1 MVLTHYTSPCK
12 GCQDRKVTEDF
23 NCHTSCPAYLDF
35 RAKVDEANA
44 QKPIAS
50 DISSYTEV
58 TRSAGSM
65 KTGKPDPGESTADTV
80 QTNKKSPRRSTCSA
94 RA

>member
-50 DISSYTEV
+50 DISSYTERRIYENRKA
-58 TRSAGSM
+58 RS
-65 KTGKPDPGESTADTV
+65 
-80 QTNKKSPRRSTCSA
+80 RRIHSRHRSDQ
-94 RA
+94 